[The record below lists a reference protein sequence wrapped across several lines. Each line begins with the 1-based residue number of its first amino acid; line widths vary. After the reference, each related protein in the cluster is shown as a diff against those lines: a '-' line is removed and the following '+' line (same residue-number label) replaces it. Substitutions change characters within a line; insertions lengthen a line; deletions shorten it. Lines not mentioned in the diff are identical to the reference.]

1 MASEGNTPVAY
12 SDDRPKLSSRDYDVV
27 HDRLESWLA
36 DQIGPGSEPKVSAL
50 QIPERNGMSSE
61 TVLFDVTHL
70 ADGALVTRS
79 CVARIAPEPSAV
91 PVFPAYDLEL
101 QFRVMQLVGEHS
113 DVPVPTTLWF
123 EHTGDV
129 VGTPF
134 FVMEKVDGEVPPDV
148 LPYNFGDSW
157 LSDASGDDQARLQ
170 RNAVGILAGI
180 HGIDRPASEL
190 AFLQL
195 DRPGETALARHHA
208 DLLAYHDWVCADLP
222 SPLLDRAFTW
232 LRDHWPADEGPPAV
246 SWGDSR
252 IGNVLWDD
260 FTPTAVLDWEMAS
273 IAPREVDLAWLIF
286 IHQFFE
292 DIARN
297 MGLPGMPHF
306 LRMDDVAATY
316 TEVTGYEPIDLEW
329 FIAYSAV
336 RHGVVMRRV
345 TERSVAFGE
354 AEMPDDVDD
363 LILHRGLIEAIL
375 DCRYDFHTGHIS
387 EAG

>member
-1 MASEGNTPVAY
+1 MTPEGNPPATYAE
-12 SDDRPKLSSRDYDVV
+12 DRPKLSSRDYDVV

-36 DQIGPGSEPKVSAL
+36 EQIGPGSKPTVSAL

-61 TVLFDVTHL
+61 TVMFDVTHD
-70 ADGALVTRS
+70 AGGTSVTRS

-101 QFRVMQLVGEHS
+101 QFRVMQIVGES
-113 DVPVPTTLWF
+113 SEVPVPPTLWF
-123 EHTGDV
+123 EHSGDV

-134 FVMEKVDGEVPPDV
+134 FVMERVDGVVPPDV

-157 LSDASGDDQARLQ
+157 LYDASREDQARLQ

-180 HGIDRPASEL
+180 HAIDRPADEL

-195 DRPGETALARHHA
+195 DRPGDTALTRHVA
-208 DLLAYHDWVCADLP
+208 DLRAYYDWVAADLP
-222 SPLLDRAFTW
+222 SPLLERAFTW
-232 LRDHWPADEGPPAV
+232 LRDHWPDQEGPSAI

-252 IGNVLWDD
+252 IGNVLWHD
-260 FTPTAVLDWEMAS
+260 FAPTAVLDWEMAS

-292 DIARN
+292 DIAIK
-297 MGLPGMPHF
+297 MGLDGMPHF
-306 LRMDDVAATY
+306 LRLDDVAATY
-316 TEVTGYEPIDLEW
+316 TEMTGYEPIDLEW

-354 AEMPDDVDD
+354 AEMPDDPDD

-375 DCRYDFHTGHIS
+375 DDRYDFH
-387 EAG
+387 AGRVSDPG